1 MEVINFDE
9 NEKQIDVKI
18 AKEILTKLKFEM
30 IKTGE
35 NYIEYSNIFY
45 GNNKEKLR
53 IIEELHKKFN
63 YIDKKYENKDEE
75 KIYNISK
82 INKFFGR
89 H

>member
-1 MEVINFDE
+1 
-9 NEKQIDVKI
+9 
-18 AKEILTKLKFEM
+18 M